1 MPCREC
7 EAKCCKYFALQIDTP
22 KRKSDF
28 ENIRWYLAH
37 ENVSVF
43 VDKRKW
49 FLNVDN
55 KCRYLTDDHQCTI
68 YSRRPEL
75 CREHDP
81 TDCEKHHDNFNHTH
95 HFKTIG
101 AFDKYLDKRL
111 KK

>member
-55 KCRYLTDDHQCTI
+55 KC
-68 YSRRPEL
+68 
-75 CREHDP
+75 
-81 TDCEKHHDNFNHTH
+81 
-95 HFKTIG
+95 
-101 AFDKYLDKRL
+101 
-111 KK
+111 